1 MDSFFTFLGHFVYKL
16 VKYNKYFSEK
26 QMHNT
31 FHKYNKLLIIKL
43 SSRNYFL
50 FLILMLYMYYEHISH
65 VQTENSITKHTK
77 IPPFPTSW
85 VISKSFNLTNWKSK
99 YIKAN
104 INFAYFLYEG
114 EREKWTKTKPKAKT
128 NKGQMQLILIVTL
141 HKTHGYI

>member
-50 FLILMLYMYYEHISH
+50 FWILMFYMYYEHISH

-85 VISKSFNLTNWKSK
+85 VISK
-99 YIKAN
+99 
-104 INFAYFLYEG
+104 
-114 EREKWTKTKPKAKT
+114 
-128 NKGQMQLILIVTL
+128 ILISQIGNQNTLKLISTL
-141 HKTHGYI
+141 HISYMKEKEKNGQKRNQKLKQIKVKCS